1 VVLSVAVWAAALL
14 LGIYVVYFLLL
25 KITLIAGCIEMIVV
39 FAATICIAFV
49 SHMHGLDPDDV
60 VIPLITAIGDIV
72 GIVAVFVAAW
82 VVV

>member
-1 VVLSVAVWAAALL
+1 
-14 LGIYVVYFLLL
+14 
-25 KITLIAGCIEMIVV
+25 
-39 FAATICIAFV
+39 
-49 SHMHGLDPDDV
+49 